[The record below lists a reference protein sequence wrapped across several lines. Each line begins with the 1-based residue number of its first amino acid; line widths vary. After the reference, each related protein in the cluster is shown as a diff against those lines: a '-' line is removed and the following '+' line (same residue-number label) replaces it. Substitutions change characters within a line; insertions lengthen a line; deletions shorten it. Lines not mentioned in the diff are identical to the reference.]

1 MDGYNLKRR
10 NKLKKYLLFL
20 LLPNFAFA
28 EILDCK
34 VEEVSRLYKDGTLGK
49 HDLFEPFMG
58 MDAQKLFMM
67 CTMICSQ
74 NPEMCDLCKKLC
86 KCVCDG
92 DMEGCCDCLDQ
103 ICACAKCCDVCNICC
118 GC

>member
-1 MDGYNLKRR
+1 MRITEKQLRR
-10 NKLKKYLLFL
+10 VIKNTMNEMHHEMVSMPAMHSMPS
-20 LLPNFAFA
+20 PNSGHLMMQKAQA
-28 EILDCK
+28 C
-34 VEEVSRLYKDGTLGK
+34 
-49 HDLFEPFMG
+49 MG

-74 NPEMCDLCKKLC
+74 NPEMCDICKQLC

-103 ICACAKCCDVCNICC
+103 ICKCSECSNICNICC